1 MANGAKGVKRPSGE
15 PSDETPETPETPETV
30 QTPEVAE
37 VTEMA
42 GYPRVSG
49 LAAGL
54 EADRALLGRTST
66 AERVADILRDRI
78 AEGFFPPGTRLSE
91 DSVGGALGV
100 SRNTLREAFRL
111 LTHERL
117 LVHELNRGVF
127 VRVVTVDDLNDIYR
141 VRRLVECAT
150 VRGLGEPPYQVRAV
164 ETAVLAG
171 ERAARDRAWQDLSTA
186 NIRFHQA
193 IVSLA
198 GSPRAD
204 ELMRAVL
211 AELRLVFHVMA
222 DPRRFHAPYLVR
234 NRQILE
240 VLQGGD
246 AVEAERLLASY
257 LDDSQGQLAD
267 AYGRKMSRR

>member
-1 MANGAKGVKRPSGE
+1 
-15 PSDETPETPETPETV
+15 
-30 QTPEVAE
+30 
-37 VTEMA
+37 MA
-42 GYPRVSG
+42 GYPRASD

-141 VRRLVECAT
+141 VRQLVECAA
-150 VRGLGEPPYQVRAV
+150 VRGLGDPPYQVRAV

-240 VLQGGD
+240 VLQSGD